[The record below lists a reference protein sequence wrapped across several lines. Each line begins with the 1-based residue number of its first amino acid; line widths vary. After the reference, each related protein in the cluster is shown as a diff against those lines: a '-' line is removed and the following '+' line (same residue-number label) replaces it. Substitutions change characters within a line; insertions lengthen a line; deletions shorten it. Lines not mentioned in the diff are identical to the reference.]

1 MRQNIG
7 VELEWR
13 EKQNRGE
20 GSRGSRHM
28 EGVRAG
34 KLERDWQGRPELKFW
49 SCKAQLE
56 VVEGTV
62 TVHSGDPGTSSS
74 FIVS

>member
-28 EGVRAG
+28 EAG
-34 KLERDWQGRPELKFW
+34 KLERDGQGRPELKFW